1 MRDFYLTAPP
11 ITQATAAA
19 SRPRLTAAAGDW

>member
-1 MRDFYLTAPP
+1 LP

-19 SRPRLTAAAGDW
+19 SGLSPVKSVDDWLIGVANEK